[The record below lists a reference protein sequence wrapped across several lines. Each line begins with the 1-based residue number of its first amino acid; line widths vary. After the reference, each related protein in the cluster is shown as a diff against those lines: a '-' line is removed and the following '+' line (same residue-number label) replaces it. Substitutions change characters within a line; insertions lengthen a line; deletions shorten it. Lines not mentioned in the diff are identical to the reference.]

1 MPTRAQLGLGSS
13 QGTSAKRILGKM
25 KTKKI
30 IQGNNGR
37 EIVMKYIRAAGI
49 GGGGDTGLP
58 LSALRHTERNI
69 I

>member
-1 MPTRAQLGLGSS
+1 
-13 QGTSAKRILGKM
+13 M

-37 EIVMKYIRAAGI
+37 EIVMKYIRAVGI

-58 LSALRHTERNI
+58 LSALRHTERETLFDSSR
-69 I
+69 